1 MQIPYVLRTFLT
13 ASLATLRELDME
25 NTFDF
30 AQKVALVAGGTGGLG
45 QMITSELRLRG
56 CTVVTCSRTPNND
69 PMHIVADL
77 RSPEEARTM
86 INEVVDQ
93 HGSLDI
99 VINAMGVVAFGDI
112 VSTSI
117 DDVEELFLTN
127 TFGHIFLMQVALPH
141 MSKGSV
147 LVGISGVI
155 AEQNLP
161 GMAAY
166 GASKAAVRSFNEAL
180 SREARRLG
188 VRVIDARPPHTETGL
203 ATRAIAGIAPKF
215 PQGLNPMSVAQ
226 KIVLAIASGEE
237 DLPSSSFSS

>member
-1 MQIPYVLRTFLT
+1 MLT
-13 ASLATLRELDME
+13 DADGYTTME
-25 NTFDF
+25 QTFDF

-45 QMITSELRLRG
+45 RLIATELSMRG
-56 CTVVTCSRTPNND
+56 CTVVTCSRGLSSD
-69 PMHIVADL
+69 YQHVVADL
-77 RSPEEARTM
+77 RSPEATRDV
-86 INEVVDQ
+86 INTVLAQ

-99 VINAMGVVAFGDI
+99 VVNAMGVVAFGEI

-117 DDVEELFLTN
+117 DAVEELFLTN
-127 TFGHIFLMQVALPH
+127 TFGHIFLMQSALPI
-141 MSKGSV
+141 MAKGSV

-180 SREARRLG
+180 SRESRRLG

-203 ATRAIAGIAPKF
+203 ATRAIAGTTPNF
-215 PQGLNPMSVAQ
+215 PQGLSPISVAQ
-226 KIVLAIASGEE
+226 RIVLAIASGEV
-237 DLPSSSFSS
+237 DLPSSAFSN

>member
-1 MQIPYVLRTFLT
+1 
-13 ASLATLRELDME
+13 ME
-25 NTFDF
+25 NSFDF

-56 CTVVTCSRTPNND
+56 CTVVTCSRTPSSD
-69 PMHIVADL
+69 PMHVVADL
-77 RSPEEARTM
+77 RSPEETRTM
-86 INEVVDQ
+86 INAVVDQ

-99 VINAMGVVAFGDI
+99 VVNAMGVVAFGEI
-112 VSTSI
+112 VSTSVDAI
-117 DDVEELFLTN
+117 EELFLTN
-127 TFGHIFLMQVALPH
+127 TFGHIFLMQTALPH
-141 MSKGSV
+141 MTKGSV

-180 SREARRLG
+180 GREARRLG
-188 VRVIDARPPHTETGL
+188 IRVIDARPPHTETGL

-215 PQGLNPMSVAQ
+215 PQGLSPIPVAQ
-226 KIVLAIASGEE
+226 RIVAAIASGEE
-237 DLPSSSFSS
+237 DLPSSSFSV

>member
-1 MQIPYVLRTFLT
+1 
-13 ASLATLRELDME
+13 ME

-30 AQKVALVAGGTGGLG
+30 AHKVALVAGGTGGLG
-45 QMITSELRLRG
+45 QLIVAELSSRG
-56 CTVVTCSRTPNND
+56 CTVVTCSRTPNSD

-77 RSPEEARTM
+77 RSPEEAQSLITTV
-86 INEVVDQ
+86 INK

-99 VINAMGVVAFGDI
+99 IVNAVGVVAFGEI
-112 VSTSI
+112 TSASI
-117 DDVEELFLTN
+117 DTVEELFLTN
-127 TFGHIFLMQVALPH
+127 TFGHIFLMQAALPH
-141 MSKGSV
+141 LSKGSV

-161 GMAAY
+161 GMATY

-203 ATRAIAGIAPKF
+203 AARAIEGVAPKF
-215 PQGLNPMSVAQ
+215 PQGLNPVSVAQ
-226 KIVLAIASGEE
+226 RIVLAIASGED
-237 DLPSSSFSS
+237 DLPSSSFNS